1 MKNNIQRIV
10 KMTVLYS
17 FWGILIQTLLVS
29 LLFAAS
35 PAEGQNLKDVKVS
48 VKAVNVTFQQ
58 ALQIIEQKTDFK
70 FNYIQDEIA
79 LKENV
84 TISVTDESLYNILE
98 VFAIDYGLVFNRINN
113 QITIKKAEGWEKEKI
128 TALAET
134 GSIRGKVTDSKTG
147 EPLIGASV
155 MLKGTTIGTSTDSKG
170 NFEISNI
177 KPGKYTIAVS
187 YIGYSTTTKTVEVS
201 ADKTVEVNIPLG
213 QSTVNLD
220 EIVVTGS
227 LSERAMRAVAN
238 PITVVT
244 AKELENRN
252 LTSLGSALESIP
264 GIMMGGNNEIF
275 STRGTAYSYIYM
287 RGGAPLSNVVPG
299 AGIKYIIDGVEIAD
313 ASFLNNLNPN
323 DIDKIEVSRGPM
335 STTLYGAGSSSGV
348 IQIFTKR
355 GAFSNLRINFRT
367 MLTSQ
372 KSKMYDSD
380 PLNQNYSLNISGG
393 QSEFGYTFGVDRLV
407 SPVSRYKRN
416 NGVDFKNWNLNAGV
430 RARLGDL
437 IADLKFQYSYNTSG
451 SSQNDYLYKTALA
464 DGWRDPSL
472 LLFTLSDS
480 RGVSEGMLASL
491 NLKQILGEK
500 LYHNLTVGY
509 ARNGFENTTYTA
521 SQYGPTTFIYP
532 TMSRDF
538 RKYDIKY
545 FMNLNQPLSTDFNVD
560 VTGGLDYVDYR
571 FVDMMSTY
579 SKMQVDYSSQ
589 PEAAF
594 GYKSI
599 YPTTTTGLFGEAVW
613 SYNNDLFLT
622 TGLRAEKNSG
632 YGDDLG
638 WYTMP
643 RVGLTYVQE
652 LGDFVFKPRGSW
664 GKSSEPANP
673 YFKTGEVNQ
682 YVIVLPNQNLKPQNQ
697 SGYELGA
704 DIYYGSSV
712 VFNVT
717 YYKQQ
722 MGDLIVRVLIDDPT
736 TTQTDYQYQNV
747 TKADNSGWE
756 FSARFLY
763 DPFTLDLS
771 FTSVTSTYGEGFTS
785 TSNPNIRP
793 GKRIPDIP
801 SGSFFV
807 RLSSR
812 IPSFLSWTEKGGTI
826 TLEYRWNGN
835 VFAQDYYGY
844 YKAYNARVAPAPYP
858 NSYNYYNEFPGYSKF
873 NLRANYSILN
883 NLILF
888 VDVQNLLDNQD
899 WISGSAPMI
908 GRQISFGFNFQY

>member
-1 MKNNIQRIV
+1 
-10 KMTVLYS
+10 MTAFYS
-17 FWGILIQTLLVS
+17 LLGLLLQGLLVNI
-29 LLFAAS
+29 LFAS
-35 PAEGQNLKDVKVS
+35 GSSEGQDLRSIKVTLNVQNVTLEDAILTLEKNSNLKFVY
-48 VKAVNVTFQQ
+48 
-58 ALQIIEQKTDFK
+58 LEE
-70 FNYIQDEIA
+70 EIP
-79 LKENV
+79 LNERV
-84 TISVTDESLYNILE
+84 TIDVTNESLYDLLKGLAGE
-98 VFAIDYGLVFNRINN
+98 YGLVFQRINN
-113 QITIKKAEGWEKEKI
+113 QIVIKKGETAEVTEKN
-128 TALAET
+128 LAPET
-134 GSIRGKVTDSKTG
+134 GSIRGKITDAKTG
-147 EPLIGASV
+147 EPLIAANV
-155 MLKGTTIGTSTDSKG
+155 TLKGTTKGVATDLNG
-170 NFEISNI
+170 YYIFDNL
-177 KPGKYTIAVS
+177 KPGNYTLVAQFL
-187 YIGYSTTTKTVEVS
+187 GYSSKAENVVVQANKTTEINFT
-201 ADKTVEVNIPLG
+201 LG
-213 QSTVNLD
+213 QSVYNLD
-220 EIVVTGS
+220 EVVVTGS

-238 PITVVT
+238 PITVIT

-299 AGIKYIIDGVEIAD
+299 AGIKYIIDGVELSD
-313 ASFLNNLNPN
+313 PSFLDGLNPN

-335 STTLYGAGSSSGV
+335 SSTLYGAGSSSGV

-355 GAFSNLRINFRT
+355 GGMNNLRVNFRT

-380 PLNQNYSLNISGG
+380 PLNQNYSLNVSGG
-393 QSEFGYTFGVDRLV
+393 QGEFGYSFGVDRSI
-407 SPVSRYKRN
+407 SPISRYERN
-416 NGVDFKNWNLNAGV
+416 NGIDFSAWKINAGV
-430 RARLGDL
+430 RAKLADL
-437 IADLKFQYSYNTSG
+437 ITDLKFQYSYNTGG
-451 SSQNDYLYKTALA
+451 SSQTDYLYKTALA
-464 DGWRDPSL
+464 DGWSAPSK
-472 LLFTLSDS
+472 LFFALSDN
-480 RGVSEGMLASL
+480 RNLSEGVLASL

-545 FMNLNQPLSTDFNVD
+545 YMNLNQPLSTDFNVD
-560 VTGGLDYVDYR
+560 ITGGFDYVDYR
-571 FVDMMSTY
+571 FVDMMNTFST
-579 SKMQVDYSSQ
+579 MQVDYVSQ

-613 SYNNDLFLT
+613 GYSNDLFLT

-638 WYTMP
+638 WYSMP
-643 RVGLTYVQE
+643 RIGLTYIVA
-652 LGDFVFKPRGSW
+652 LGDFTFKPRGSW

-673 YFKTGEVNQ
+673 YYKMGEVNT
-682 YVIVLPNQNLKPQNQ
+682 YFIVLPNQNLKPQNQ

-717 YYKQQ
+717 YYKQK
-722 MGDLIVRVLIDDPT
+722 MEDLIVRVLMNDPT
-736 TTQTDYQYQNV
+736 TPQNDYQYQNV

-756 FSARFLY
+756 FSAKFLY
-763 DPFTLDLS
+763 SPFTLDLS
-771 FTSVTSTYGEGFTS
+771 YTSVTSTYGEGFTS

-812 IPSFLSWTEKGGTI
+812 IPSFLSWTDKGGTI
-826 TLEYRWNGN
+826 TIEYRWNGN

-844 YKAYNARVAPAPYP
+844 YKAVNAWASPAPYP
-858 NSYNYYNEFPGYSKF
+858 NSYNYYGEFPGYSKV
-873 NLRANYSILN
+873 NLRADYSILN
-883 NLILF
+883 NLLLF

>member
-1 MKNNIQRIV
+1 MKKNILRIV
-10 KMTVLYS
+10 KMTAIYS
-17 FWGILIQTLLVS
+17 FWGIILQAAIVN
-29 LLFAAS
+29 LLFATS
-35 PAEGQNLKDVKVS
+35 PSEGQNLRDVKLS
-48 VKAVNVTFQQ
+48 VKAVNVTFHE
-58 ALQIIEQKTDFK
+58 ALKIIEQKTDFK
-70 FNYIQDEIA
+70 FNYIEAEIPIG
-79 LKENV
+79 ENV

-98 VFAIDYGLVFNRINN
+98 VFANDYGLLFNRINN

-134 GSIRGKVTDSKTG
+134 GSIKGRVTDAKTG
-147 EPLIGASV
+147 EPLIAANIT
-155 MLKGTTIGTSTDSKG
+155 LKGTTKGVATDLNGYYIFDNLKLG
-170 NFEISNI
+170 N
-177 KPGKYTIAVS
+177 YTLVAQFL
-187 YIGYSTTTKTVEVS
+187 GYSSKAENVVVQANKTTEINFT
-201 ADKTVEVNIPLG
+201 LG
-213 QSTVNLD
+213 QSVYNLD
-220 EIVVTGS
+220 EVVVTGS

-299 AGIKYIIDGVEIAD
+299 AGIKYIIDGVELSD
-313 ASFLNNLNPN
+313 PSFLNGLNPN

-335 STTLYGAGSSSGV
+335 SSTLYGAGSSSGV

-355 GAFSNLRINFRT
+355 GGMNNLRVNFRT

-372 KSKMYDSD
+372 KSKIYDSD
-380 PLNQNYSLNISGG
+380 PLNQNYSLNVSGG
-393 QSEFGYTFGVDRLV
+393 QGEFGYSFGVDRSI
-407 SPVSRYKRN
+407 SPISRYERN
-416 NGVDFKNWNLNAGV
+416 NGIDFSAWNINAGV
-430 RARLGDL
+430 RARLADL

-451 SSQNDYLYKTALA
+451 SSQTDYLYKTAMA
-464 DGWRDPSL
+464 DGWSAPSK
-472 LLFTLSDS
+472 LLFALSDN
-480 RGVSEGMLASL
+480 RNLSEGVLASL

-545 FMNLNQPLSTDFNVD
+545 YMNLNQPLSTDFYVD
-560 VTGGLDYVDYR
+560 ITGGFDYVDYR
-571 FVDMMSTY
+571 FVDMMNTFST
-579 SKMQVDYSSQ
+579 MQVDYVSQ

-594 GYKSI
+594 GYKSV
-599 YPTTTTGLFGEAVW
+599 YPTTTTGLFGETVW
-613 SYNNDLFLT
+613 GYSDDLFLT

-638 WYTMP
+638 WYSMP
-643 RVGLTYVQE
+643 RIGLTYIAA
-652 LGDFVFKPRGSW
+652 LGDFTFKPRGSW

-673 YFKTGEVNQ
+673 YYKMGEVNS
-682 YVIVLPNQNLKPQNQ
+682 YFIVLPNQNLKPQNQ
-697 SGYELGA
+697 SGFEFGA

-717 YYKQQ
+717 YYKQK
-722 MGDLIVRVLIDDPT
+722 MEDLIVRVLMNDPT
-736 TTQTDYQYQNV
+736 TPQNDYQYQNV

-756 FSARFLY
+756 FSAKFLY
-763 DPFTLDLS
+763 SPFTLDLS
-771 FTSVTSTYGEGFTS
+771 YTSVTSTYGEGFTS

-812 IPSFLSWTEKGGTI
+812 IPSFLSWTDKGGTI
-826 TLEYRWNGN
+826 TIEYRWNGN

-844 YKAYNARVAPAPYP
+844 YKAVNGWVAPAPYP
-858 NSYNYYNEFPGYSKF
+858 NSYNYYNEFSGYSKF
-873 NLRANYSILN
+873 NLRADYSILN
-883 NLILF
+883 NLLLF

>member
-1 MKNNIQRIV
+1 MKNNFIRIV
-10 KMTVLYS
+10 KMTAYYS
-17 FWGILIQTLLVS
+17 FLGLILQGLLVN
-29 LLFAAS
+29 LLFAIT
-35 PAEGQNLKDVKVS
+35 PAEGQNLRDVKVS
-48 VKAVNVTFQQ
+48 VNAVNVSLEE
-58 ALQIIEQKTDFK
+58 ALQIIESKTNFK
-70 FNYIQDEIA
+70 FIFFEEGLP
-79 LKENV
+79 LKEKATV
-84 TISVTDESLYNILE
+84 IVDDESLYNILE
-98 VFAIDYGLVFNRINN
+98 VFAKDYGLTFNRINDQIVVKKN
-113 QITIKKAEGWEKEKI
+113 QGQTENLVTAIETGTIKGKIMDASTKE
-128 TALAET
+128 TL
-134 GSIRGKVTDSKTG
+134 
-147 EPLIGASV
+147 LGASV
-155 MLKGTTIGTSTDSKG
+155 MLKGTTLGGYTNNKG
-170 NFEISNI
+170 NYEINNV
-177 KPGKYTIAVS
+177 KPGKYTLAVS
-187 YIGYSTTTKTVEVS
+187 YIGYSTAVKTVEVS
-201 ADKTVEVNIPLG
+201 ANQTIEVNISLS

-220 EIVVTGS
+220 EVVVTGS

-238 PITVVT
+238 PITIVT

-252 LTSLGSALESIP
+252 LTSLGSVLESIP

-275 STRGTAYSYIYM
+275 STRGTAYSYIYI

-299 AGIKYIIDGVEIAD
+299 AGIKYIVDGVELSD
-313 ASFLNNLNPN
+313 PSFLDGLNPN

-335 STTLYGAGSSSGV
+335 SSTLYGAGSSSGV

-355 GAFSNLRINFRT
+355 GGMNNLRVNFRT

-380 PLNQNYSLNISGG
+380 PLNQDYSLNVSGG
-393 QSEFGYTFGVDRLV
+393 QGELGYSFGVDRSI

-416 NGVDFKNWNLNAGV
+416 NGIDFGGWNINAGV
-430 RARLGDL
+430 RARLADL
-437 IADLKFQYSYNTSG
+437 IADVKFQYSYNNSG

-464 DGWRDPSL
+464 DGWSYPSK
-472 LLFTLSDS
+472 LFFALSDNKNF
-480 RGVSEGMLASL
+480 SEGVLASL

-560 VTGGLDYVDYR
+560 ITGGFDYVDYR
-571 FVDMMSTY
+571 FVDMMNTFST
-579 SKMQVDYSSQ
+579 KQADYTSQ
-589 PEAAF
+589 SEAAF

-643 RVGLTYVQE
+643 RVGLTYVQT

-673 YFKTGEVNQ
+673 YYKMGSVGTSTIYQ
-682 YVIVLPNQNLKPQNQ
+682 PNPNLKPQNQ

-704 DIYYGSSV
+704 DIYYSSSV

-722 MGDLIVRVLIDDPT
+722 MGDLIVRVLVDDPT
-736 TTQTDYQYQNV
+736 TSQTDYQYQNV

-763 DPFTLDLS
+763 SPFTLDLS
-771 FTSVTSTYGEGFTS
+771 YTSVTSTYGEGFTS

-801 SGSFFV
+801 SGSFFA

-812 IPSFLSWTEKGGTI
+812 IPSFLSWSDKGGTI

-844 YKAYNARVAPAPYP
+844 YKAVNERVSPAPYP

-873 NLRANYSILN
+873 NLRADYSILN
-883 NLILF
+883 NLLLF